1 MRGARAL
8 IGVAQAVAQYA
19 PLGRAIGQV
28 GGELDVLKCAIAV
41 VRRGLHFFQALTRGQ
56 TPHRGLV
63 QYRTS
68 GQADERKKDD
78 EAV

>member
-19 PLGRAIGQV
+19 PLGRAIGQI
-28 GGELDVLKCAIAV
+28 GGGLDVLKCAIAV

-56 TPHRGLV
+56 TPHRGLM
-63 QYRTS
+63 QYSINRD
-68 GQADERKKDD
+68 ADEYNKKNKS
-78 EAV
+78 V